1 MLMSTGKRE
10 TPPGPAMNTKRRIG
24 IDFKDEGTGSELSA
38 RDVLDLARQAEAAG
52 FESMWLNEDIGRDS
66 IAMLAAI
73 STTTKSI
80 GVGTAIVNVYTRSA
94 FQIAMAAATLDE
106 LSQGRARLGLSVG
119 HHPWNDLA
127 HGIPLEGSTFYSS
140 AKRSAANNLPM
151 KAASFPASIADWA
164 LASHGLICRFT
175 SALPGHAW
183 WPWLAKWPMA
193 C

>member
-1 MLMSTGKRE
+1 MLMSTGERE

-80 GVGTAIVNVYTRSA
+80 DVGTAIVNVYTRSA

-127 HGIPLEGSTFYSS
+127 HGIPLGSAVGPAAGICPIHPQCAQRQTIYS
-140 AKRSAANNLPM
+140 
-151 KAASFPASIADWA
+151 
-164 LASHGLICRFT
+164 
-175 SALPGHAW
+175 
-183 WPWLAKWPMA
+183 
-193 C
+193 